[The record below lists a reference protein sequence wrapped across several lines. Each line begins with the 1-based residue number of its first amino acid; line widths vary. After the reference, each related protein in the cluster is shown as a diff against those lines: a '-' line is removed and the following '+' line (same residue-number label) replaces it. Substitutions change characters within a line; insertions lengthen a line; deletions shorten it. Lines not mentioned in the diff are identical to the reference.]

1 MSLTHEQIHELAHA
15 LIDADHKGT
24 PILPLTEQAPG
35 ITVEDAYAIAAD
47 VLGHE
52 LEHGHRIVGRKVGLT
67 SKPMQV
73 ALGIDTPDFG
83 TILDDMTVRDSGKV
97 KAASLI
103 QPKVEPEIAFRLKTS
118 LRGPGVTMEDV
129 LAATDYVFPALEIID
144 SRIEGWRIKEQDTVA
159 DNGSSAR
166 VVVGSTRLPVDALDL
181 DAEEVVFFHNGV
193 EVGQSDVVRSPWQS
207 GERRGVVR
215 EQAGGVR
222 PGTEAGRVYHAGLH
236 HCRGGREGRRFG
248 LRRVRES
255 RHCQRELRLVRRGA
269 GTIYL

>member
-24 PILPLTEQAPG
+24 PIPPLTEQAPG

-97 KAASLI
+97 KASSLI
-103 QPKVEPEIAFRLKTS
+103 APRVEPEIAFRLKS
-118 LRGPGVTMEDV
+118 ALAGPGITAADV
-129 LAATDYVFPALEIID
+129 LAATDYVFPALEIAD
-144 SRIEGWRIKEQDTVA
+144 SRIKDWRIKLEDLVA
-159 DNGSSAR
+159 DNVAAALVVLGSAR
-166 VVVGSTRLPVDALDL
+166 MDPAALDL
-181 DAEEVVFFHNGV
+181 EQEMVVFEVDGN
-193 EVGQSDVVRSPWQS
+193 EVGRAS
-207 GERRGVVR
+207 GREVLGNPANAVAWCANALAEHGMGIAAGEFVIPGSLTVAAPAAAGNTVTAAFTNLGVVS
-215 EQAGGVR
+215 VR
-222 PGTEAGRVYHAGLH
+222 FT
-236 HCRGGREGRRFG
+236 
-248 LRRVRES
+248 
-255 RHCQRELRLVRRGA
+255 
-269 GTIYL
+269 

>member
-15 LIDADHKGT
+15 LIDAEHKGT

-97 KAASLI
+97 KASSLI
-103 QPKVEPEIAFRLKTS
+103 QPKVEPEIAFRLRTP

-193 EVGQSDVVRSPWQS
+193 EVGRAMSSEVLGNPANAVAWCANKLAEFDL
-207 GERRGVVR
+207 EL
-215 EQAGGVR
+215 R
-222 PGTEAGRVYHAGLH
+222 PGEFIMPGSITAAVDVKAGDSVYAEFASLGIVSVS
-236 HCRGGREGRRFG
+236 F
-248 LRRVRES
+248 V
-255 RHCQRELRLVRRGA
+255 
-269 GTIYL
+269 